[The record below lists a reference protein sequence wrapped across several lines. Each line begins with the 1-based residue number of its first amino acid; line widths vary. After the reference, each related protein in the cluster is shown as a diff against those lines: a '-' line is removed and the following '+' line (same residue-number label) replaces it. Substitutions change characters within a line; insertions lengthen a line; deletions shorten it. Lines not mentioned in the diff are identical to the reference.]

1 MRLQSL
7 FFISKIIQLTILV
20 AESMFKYVMFLDTP
34 AIRVSN
40 LKKYFGV
47 GPKRVRAVDDI
58 TFSVPRGAIFGFL
71 GKNGAGKTTTIR
83 CLMNF
88 IHPTGGSIYLLGKN
102 AKENAVELKHEIGYL
117 SGNVQLNKRWT
128 GQEHIDHFSK
138 IYSNAQGAKIL
149 IDRLNFDPSIKTK
162 QLSSG
167 NRQKLGIILALMH
180 NPRLII
186 LDEPTNALDPLLQQT
201 VYNLLGEARDCGA
214 TVFMSSHN
222 LTEVE
227 RVCDSVAIIKD
238 GKLVATETIASLNR
252 KHLYTVKARF
262 SKIIDDSDLQIQN
275 TTVELRDGVYVRL
288 SVRGDVA
295 PVLSELSR
303 MPIDDIEIHHA
314 SLEEIFLEYYQT

>member
-1 MRLQSL
+1 
-7 FFISKIIQLTILV
+7 
-20 AESMFKYVMFLDTP
+20 MFLDTP
-34 AIRVSN
+34 AIRISN

-47 GPKRVRAVDDI
+47 GPRRVKAVDDI
-58 TFSVPRGAIFGFL
+58 TLSVPRGEIFGFL

-88 IHPTGGSIYLLGKN
+88 IHPSGGNISLLGKN
-102 AKENAVELKHEIGYL
+102 VQNNAVELKHKIGYL
-117 SGNVQLNKRWT
+117 SGNVQFNKRWT
-128 GQEHIDHFSK
+128 GQEHIDYYSK
-138 IYSNAQGAKIL
+138 IYSNAQGAKTL

-180 NPRLII
+180 NPRLIL

-201 VYNLLGEARDCGA
+201 VYELLEEARDCGA

-227 RVCDSVAIIKD
+227 RICDRVAIIKD

-252 KHLYTVKARF
+252 KHLYTVKVRF
-262 SKIIDDSDLQIQN
+262 SRTIDNLDLQIQN
-275 TTVELRDGVYVRL
+275 TTVELRDGAYARL
-288 SVRGDVA
+288 SVKGEIA
-295 PVLSELSR
+295 PVLNELSR
-303 MPIDDIEIHHA
+303 MSISDIEIHHA

>member
-1 MRLQSL
+1 
-7 FFISKIIQLTILV
+7 
-20 AESMFKYVMFLDTP
+20 MFLETP
-34 AIRVSN
+34 AIKISN
-40 LKKYFGV
+40 LKKYFGI
-47 GPKRVRAVDDI
+47 GPKRVKAVDGI
-58 TFSVPRGAIFGFL
+58 TFSVPRGKIFGFL

-88 IHPTGGSIYLLGKN
+88 IHPTEGNISLLGKN
-102 AKENAVELKHEIGYL
+102 AQANAVELKHQIGYL

-128 GQEHIDHFSK
+128 GQEHIDYFSK

-180 NPRLII
+180 NPKLII

-201 VYNLLGEARDCGA
+201 VYDLFEGARDSGA

-227 RVCDSVAIIKD
+227 RICDSVAIIKD
-238 GKLVATETIASLNR
+238 GKLVATETIESLSQ
-252 KHLYTVKARF
+252 KHLYTVKIRF
-262 SKIIDDSDLQIQN
+262 SKNISDLDLQIQN
-275 TTVELRDGVYVRL
+275 TTVELRDDTYARL
-288 SVRGDVA
+288 SIKGVIA
-295 PVLSELSR
+295 PVLNELCR
-303 MPIDDIEIHHA
+303 LPLDDIEIHHA